1 SVPRVRV
8 ALADRPRRARR
19 AGGGDVRPDGPAH
32 HYSGY
37 PAVPGRAVASLAGA
51 GGHRRVR
58 GRLRPARLRPGGAG
72 PRPAAGALARGPRRP
87 RGRRLPRRGPR
98 LHPRRPGGGPARRS
112 RPRLHRGARR
122 RTSVPPVNGDRRR
135 TSRHYGQGVTLM
147 DIAALILWLVT
158 AVGGFVL
165 LGTWVAKGGHRPG
178 SGTRLTPPLVFG
190 HVTVAVIGL
199 VLWIIFLVAGAAAWA
214 WIAFVLLL
222 VVALFGFTMFGR
234 WLSSRRSQAA
244 ES

>member
-1 SVPRVRV
+1 
-8 ALADRPRRARR
+8 
-19 AGGGDVRPDGPAH
+19 
-32 HYSGY
+32 
-37 PAVPGRAVASLAGA
+37 
-51 GGHRRVR
+51 
-58 GRLRPARLRPGGAG
+58 
-72 PRPAAGALARGPRRP
+72 
-87 RGRRLPRRGPR
+87 
-98 LHPRRPGGGPARRS
+98 
-112 RPRLHRGARR
+112 
-122 RTSVPPVNGDRRR
+122 
-135 TSRHYGQGVTLM
+135 M

-244 ES
+244 ESRFPVPIVLGHGLLAAVTLVLVLLASLDA